1 MKRRKRMIPQF
12 EVFRDRK
19 KQWRFRLRARNGKII
34 ATSEAYIS
42 RRNAVMGIESVQD
55 CALDAVILY
64 KD

>member
-1 MKRRKRMIPQF
+1 MIPQF